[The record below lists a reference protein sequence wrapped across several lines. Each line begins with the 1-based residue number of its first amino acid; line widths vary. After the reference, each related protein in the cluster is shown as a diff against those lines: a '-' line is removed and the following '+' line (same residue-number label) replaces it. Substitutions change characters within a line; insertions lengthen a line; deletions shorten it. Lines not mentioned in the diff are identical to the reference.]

1 MALLVHQQRNYLKRW
16 KPKKDNDMIVTKAM
30 SLALAESVL
39 SHCTIPT
46 ELRQFFLEYLSNSYL
61 INKKLYKK
69 HFSMYNSD
77 HE

>member
-1 MALLVHQQRNYLKRW
+1 MALLMHQQRNYLKTCE
-16 KPKKDNDMIVTKAM
+16 PKKDNDTIVTKAM
-30 SLALAESVL
+30 SLALAESVI

-61 INKKLYKK
+61 IDKKLYKK
-69 HFSMYNSD
+69 HFSMYNSN